1 MNLAAFLITVFTIS
15 LSGVLAPGPVTTAAI
30 ALGSRNKFAGLF
42 IGIGHVIIELP
53 VIIILI
59 FGVGGFIEN
68 KWFQIIVGFLG
79 GFVLIVMA
87 VQLFL
92 AIKKLQPRQPTAPAA
107 SPVITGIILSISNP
121 YFLLWWAA
129 VGLTLVT
136 QAKKLGFWALI
147 LFALVHWLCDCVWLE
162 ILSYASFKGTKLFG
176 LKGQKIMLSICAL
189 ALLFFGG
196 VFIFKTTQFFLNT

>member
-1 MNLAAFLITVFTIS
+1 MNLITFLITVFVIS

-30 ALGSRNKFAGLF
+30 AIGSRNKFAGLL

-53 VIIILI
+53 VIILLI
-59 FGVGGFIEN
+59 FGVGGFIQL

-79 GFVLIVMA
+79 GLVLIVMA

-92 AIKKLQPRQPTAPAA
+92 SIKKLQPQRPTAPAA
-107 SPVITGIILSISNP
+107 SPVMTGIVLSISNP

-129 VGLTLVT
+129 VGLNLVT
-136 QAKKLGFWALI
+136 QAKSLGIWALI
-147 LFALVHWLCDCVWLE
+147 LFTLVHWFCDCVWLE

-176 LKGQKIMLSICAL
+176 LKGQKIMLAVCAV
-189 ALLFFGG
+189 ALLFFGS
-196 VFIFKTTQFFLNT
+196 VFLRNTIKLFLAV